1 MRGELVLAKDWC
13 FTLTVRRRLSLLL
26 CAGLWLA
33 GPAEAQQP
41 GSPRSDLDAPI
52 VVTGRPSTREQ
63 VREQAVD
70 YVRRVAVA
78 RGETP
83 AARWIDP
90 VCPRVRGIAEPYA
103 ELVEARM
110 RAIAQEAGIRIADNG
125 CAPNISVSFV
135 GNAEALMNVIDRRS
149 SPLFREVPPEARE
162 ALINGDA
169 PIRWWYLT
177 GERTRDGMPRVTF
190 TIQTDGPPLV
200 VEGSHHYGSSI
211 ISTHMNRA
219 ILEANVV
226 IDLDRVEG
234 RRLDTVAAYAAF
246 VAFAEVRASA
256 TPPPASILGMFG
268 PEVEGHGLTEQD
280 RTFLRALYHLP
291 LDRPARRHRG
301 MLVRDMVDFQ
311 TRR

>member
-1 MRGELVLAKDWC
+1 
-13 FTLTVRRRLSLLL
+13 VRRRLSLLL

-41 GSPRSDLDAPI
+41 DSSRGDPDDPI
-52 VVTGRPSTREQ
+52 VVTGSRLTREQ

-70 YVRRVAVA
+70 YVRQVGVA
-78 RGETP
+78 RGQLP

-103 ELVEARM
+103 EIVEARM
-110 RAIAQEAGIRIADNG
+110 RAIAQETGIRIADSG
-125 CAPNISVSFV
+125 CAPNISISFV

-149 SPLFREVPPEARE
+149 PTRFREVPPEARR
-162 ALINGDA
+162 ALISGDA

-177 GERTRDGMPRVTF
+177 DERTDHGVGRTPH
-190 TIQTDGPPLV
+190 TIP
-200 VEGSHHYGSSI
+200 VEGGSPLQVEAFGHYRSSI
-211 ISTHMNRA
+211 ISTQMNRA
-219 ILEANVV
+219 ILEASVV

-256 TPPPASILGMFG
+256 TPPPESILGMFG
-268 PEVEGHGLTEQD
+268 PEVEAHGLTQQD
-280 RTFLRALYHLP
+280 RTFLRALYRLP
-291 LDRPARRHRG
+291 LDRPASRHRG
-301 MLVRDMVDFQ
+301 TLVRELIGAQSPD
-311 TRR
+311 